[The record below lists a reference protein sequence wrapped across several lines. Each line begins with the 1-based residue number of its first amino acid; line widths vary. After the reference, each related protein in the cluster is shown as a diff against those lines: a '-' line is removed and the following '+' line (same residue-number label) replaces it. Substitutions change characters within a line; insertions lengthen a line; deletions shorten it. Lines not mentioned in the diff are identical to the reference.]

1 MSLYRSEL
9 TGRWGTSPV
18 SWQVRYDHAWWLFII
33 TEKCWLSRVIYV
45 LFMLSNGHTQLRA
58 CIYVC
63 YVLPAQPMARVCV
76 CVCVAVTAIALAAAH
91 KT

>member
-1 MSLYRSEL
+1 
-9 TGRWGTSPV
+9 
-18 SWQVRYDHAWWLFII
+18 
-33 TEKCWLSRVIYV
+33 
-45 LFMLSNGHTQLRA
+45 MLSNGHTQLRA